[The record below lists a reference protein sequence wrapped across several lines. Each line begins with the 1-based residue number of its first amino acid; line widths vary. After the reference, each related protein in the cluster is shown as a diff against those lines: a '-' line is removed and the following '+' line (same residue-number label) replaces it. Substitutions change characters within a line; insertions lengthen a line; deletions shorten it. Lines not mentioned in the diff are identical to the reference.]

1 MGKNANASFIFG
13 VFVGVI
19 VGFSLAKKYYG
30 KVCNAD
36 KETETYMSE
45 VSDDTEKKNETV
57 SKIISQNNYDSEKN
71 TYIISPEEF
80 GSIDGYYTVSLYY
93 FEDGVITDDAFE
105 QIDDDVI
112 ENISVSEHFGE
123 FEDDTVFVRNDV
135 LKSDYEILRDGRY
148 FSEVRN

>member
-1 MGKNANASFIFG
+1 MGKNVSFILG
-13 VFVGVI
+13 VFAGVI

-30 KVCNAD
+30 KVYNTD
-36 KETETYMSE
+36 KETYMSE
-45 VSDDTEKKNETV
+45 VSDDTEKEIETV
-57 SKIISQNNYDSEKN
+57 SKIISHNYSFQN

-105 QIDDDVI
+105 PIDDDVI